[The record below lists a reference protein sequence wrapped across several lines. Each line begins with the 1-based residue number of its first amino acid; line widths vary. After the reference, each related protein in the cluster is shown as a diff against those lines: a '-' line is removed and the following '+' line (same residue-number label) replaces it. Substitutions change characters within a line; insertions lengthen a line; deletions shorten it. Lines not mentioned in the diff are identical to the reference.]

1 MARAKDEGR
10 RMFRTEPT
18 MPPRGSKA
26 PAPTDS
32 SRRRSGPPRRKASP
46 ETARPPVQRVDLWE
60 EMDWVA
66 VHCGLTPTEKAVLAM
81 ARLEEYSH
89 AEIAAELGLTRR
101 QVSETLIDALRKA
114 RARFDEAT

>member
-10 RMFRTEPT
+10 RISKTGTETLQRGRGTPLPTASRQRT
-18 MPPRGSKA
+18 A
-26 PAPTDS
+26 AQ
-32 SRRRSGPPRRKASP
+32 PRRHQTQ
-46 ETARPPVQRVDLWE
+46 ERTGLPVQRVDLWE

-101 QVSETLIDALRKA
+101 QVSETLVDA
-114 RARFDEAT
+114 